1 MRLSVTAVLTC
12 LVLGV
17 TACGSGADDRADVA
31 PTTAPTTAPPSPAPP
46 VVSSTPPPSAATPE
60 VSDLAAKAQAQAER
74 QRRKEQRAR
83 KARRAERREQ
93 RRLERL
99 NPLAG
104 RPMGVYQGP
113 QELAWGPYESA
124 SGADRET
131 LATIAL
137 TPKATWMGSWFS
149 DDTVYES
156 VRNNIEIAQD
166 GDPEALVQFAVFR
179 MEPWEH
185 EACDRLPSGA
195 EQDSY
200 RRWTDEFARAVGD
213 AHTAIVLQPDGPFL
227 QCVPG
232 GSPVPADL
240 ISYAAKTFSALPNT
254 SVYLDAGAGDW
265 PSEGQG
271 GVSAAVDFLMPA
283 GIEHVRGVALNST
296 HYSSTEIEVRRG
308 AALVDELARR
318 GLPGKKVVINTSSNG
333 HPFEFGDYTGPD
345 PDNAYPCESP
355 DDGRTCVSLGI
366 PPTTEV
372 DDPRWGLPDDVNRLA
387 RDHVDAYL
395 WFGRPWLY
403 RQNSPFEVDRAL
415 KIVRSSPW
423 F

>member
-1 MRLSVTAVLTC
+1 MRLRVTAVLTC

-17 TACGSGADDRADVA
+17 TACGSGSDERADVA
-31 PTTAPTTAPPSPAPP
+31 PSGTPTTTSPAPPPSPAPTT
-46 VVSSTPPPSAATPE
+46 TPPPVVTTPDAAA
-60 VSDLAAKAQAQAER
+60 LAAKAQAQAER
-74 QRRKEQRAR
+74 QRAKERKAKQAKRR
-83 KARRAERREQ
+83 KARELTLA
-93 RRLERL
+93 

-104 RPMGVYQGP
+104 RTWGVYQGP
-113 QELAWGPYESA
+113 QELAWAPYENA
-124 SGADRET
+124 SGADRDT
-131 LATIAL
+131 LAKIAL
-137 TPKATWMGSWFS
+137 QPKATWMGSWFS

-185 EACDRLPSGA
+185 EACDRLPSGG

-213 AHTAIVLQPDGPFL
+213 AHAAIILQPDGPFL

-232 GSPVPADL
+232 GSGIPADL
-240 ISYAAKTFSALPNT
+240 ISYAAETFSALPNT

-318 GLPGKKVVINTSSNG
+318 GLPGKKVVVNTSSNG

-345 PDNAYPCESP
+345 PDNAFPCESR
-355 DDGRTCVSLGI
+355 DDDRTCVSLGI

-372 DDPRWGLPDDVNRLA
+372 ADPRWGLPADVNRLA
-387 RDHVDAYL
+387 RAHVDAYL

-415 KIVRSSPW
+415 QIVRSSPW
-423 F
+423 T